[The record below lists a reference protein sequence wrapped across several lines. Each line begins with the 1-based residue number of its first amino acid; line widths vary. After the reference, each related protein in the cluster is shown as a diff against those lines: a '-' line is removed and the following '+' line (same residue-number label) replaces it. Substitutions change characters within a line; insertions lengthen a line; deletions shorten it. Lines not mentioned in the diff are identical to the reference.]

1 MRAMLTRRRSG
12 DDCQTV
18 GWKEYDQRVS
28 LLGPSDG
35 PSARPH
41 VHLVW
46 FLYVNFQHM
55 VWSYISWFDVL
66 TLPRVLH
73 GDVFLLGSLFSH
85 AVLQIKS

>member
-28 LLGPSDG
+28 LLGPLDG
-35 PSARPH
+35 PSARLLIYLSIS
-41 VHLVW
+41 VY
-46 FLYVNFQHM
+46 LYVNFQHM

-85 AVLQIKS
+85 AV